1 MTREAANLPKRLRAS
16 LGIEKLH
23 QLLAGGKRAWGGR
36 QELFVLVLL
45 LGLSTFLSLYTPAFL
60 SAGNL
65 ANIARGFSWI
75 AVVAFGQSLVM
86 IIDGIDLSVGA
97 VMALSGLVAAT
108 GMQAG
113 WPVPAALFAGL
124 LVGALVGWTNG
135 ILVGRT
141 RLPPFV
147 VTLGT
152 MSMVRGLMVGVTG
165 GWPARDLPG
174 SFLFLGQGDLTL
186 GGWHLPVPVL
196 IMLGLAGLV
205 ELLLHGTLLGRYIY
219 ALGSSERA
227 LQFSGIFTPRLK
239 ILVYTLCG
247 VLAAAGGLLMTARLG
262 VAAPTAAIGYELEII
277 AAAVFGGTSLYGG
290 EGSILGVLIGAAFL
304 QVLRSGLVLLG
315 FPAYWQPA
323 AVGAA
328 ILVALLFDHIRRQR
342 RLR

>member
-1 MTREAANLPKRLRAS
+1 MTREAASTPKRWKLAAGKESLLGLLVRLR
-16 LGIEKLH
+16 
-23 QLLAGGKRAWGGR
+23 RALRGR
-36 QELFVLVLL
+36 QEIFVLALL
-45 LGLSTFLSLYTPAFL
+45 LGLGAFLSLYTQAFL
-60 SAGNL
+60 SPGNL

-97 VMALSGLVAAT
+97 VMALSGLVAAAS
-108 GMQAG
+108 MQAG
-113 WPVPAALFAGL
+113 WPAALALFMGL
-124 LVGALVGWTNG
+124 LAGALVGWTNG
-135 ILVGRT
+135 MLVGRT

-165 GWPARDLPG
+165 GWPARDLPP
-174 SFLFLGQGDLTL
+174 SFLFLGQGDMAL
-186 GGWHLPVPVL
+186 GAWRLPIPVL
-196 IMLGLAGLV
+196 IMLALAGSV
-205 ELLLHGTLLGRYIY
+205 ELSLRGTLLGRYIY

-227 LQFSGIFTPRLK
+227 LQFSGIDTSRLK

-247 VLAAAGGLLMTARLG
+247 ALAAAGGLLMTARLG
-262 VAAPTAAIGYELEII
+262 VAAPTAAVGYELEII

-315 FPAYWQPA
+315 FPAYWQSA

-328 ILVALLFDHIRRQR
+328 ILFALLSDYIRRQR
-342 RLR
+342 RLH